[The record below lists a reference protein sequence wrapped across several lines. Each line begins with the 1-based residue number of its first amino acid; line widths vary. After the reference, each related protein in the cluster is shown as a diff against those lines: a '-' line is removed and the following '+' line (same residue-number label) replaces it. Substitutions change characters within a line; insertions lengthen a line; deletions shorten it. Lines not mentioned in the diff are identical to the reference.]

1 MTVAFSLFLFQ
12 IKISQDYYFYYV
24 IGSKFPH
31 ARIIVNTINERGSFL
46 SRPVTRHCRWL
57 WSCAHESRADAG

>member
-12 IKISQDYYFYYV
+12 IKISHDYYFYYV

-31 ARIIVNTINERGSFL
+31 ARIIINTINERGSFL
-46 SRPVTRHCRWL
+46 SCQVTRQCRRL
-57 WSCAHESRADAG
+57 WSCAHGSRADAG

>member
-1 MTVAFSLFLFQ
+1 MPVAFSLFLFQ

-31 ARIIVNTINERGSFL
+31 ARIIINAINERGSCL
-46 SRPVTRHCRWL
+46 SCPVTRHCRWL
-57 WSCAHESRADAG
+57 WSCAHYSRADAG